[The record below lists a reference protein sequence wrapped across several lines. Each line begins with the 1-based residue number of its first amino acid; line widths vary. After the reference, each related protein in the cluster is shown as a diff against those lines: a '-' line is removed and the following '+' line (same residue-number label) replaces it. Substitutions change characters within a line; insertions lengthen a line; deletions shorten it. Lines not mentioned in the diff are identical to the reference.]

1 MASTW
6 IAGCS
11 FQKFCVPSSMQTASS
26 SRGRARVPA
35 IRPAASRPRLP
46 RDWLERAAEQGV
58 ADAESDLAELAVNG
72 VASG

>member
-1 MASTW
+1 
-6 IAGCS
+6 
-11 FQKFCVPSSMQTASS
+11 MQTASS